1 MGRTKK
7 SLKAKEP
14 VTIRFKQL
22 ANGNQSIYLDI
33 YKNGIRK
40 YEFLKLYLI
49 PENKGDE
56 AARVQNANTMQAAIS
71 IKAQRIKEMANNQA
85 GIKNTTGGKML
96 LLDWMGHVIEQ
107 KRKNG
112 QIGIR
117 ILTVF
122 VISALRIAA
131 IFPSWQ
137 AFGWTVPR
145 WMN

>member
-71 IKAQRIKEMANNQA
+71 IKA
-85 GIKNTTGGKML
+85 
-96 LLDWMGHVIEQ
+96 
-107 KRKNG
+107 
-112 QIGIR
+112 
-117 ILTVF
+117 
-122 VISALRIAA
+122 
-131 IFPSWQ
+131 
-137 AFGWTVPR
+137 
-145 WMN
+145 